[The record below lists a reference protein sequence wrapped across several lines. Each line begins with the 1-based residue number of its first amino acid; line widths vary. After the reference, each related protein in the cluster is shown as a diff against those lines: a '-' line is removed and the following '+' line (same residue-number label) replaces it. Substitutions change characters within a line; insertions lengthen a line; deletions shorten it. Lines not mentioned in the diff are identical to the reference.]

1 MTAET
6 TPPLWSRPEAVGWA
20 PSVLAGPL
28 TTSLEGLW
36 VSGYLPPCNVG
47 AKEGAATIKPT
58 K

>member
-6 TPPLWSRPEAVGWA
+6 TPPLRRPEAVGWA

-28 TTSLEGLW
+28 TASLRGLW
-36 VSGYLPPCNVG
+36 VSGLLPQGNG
-47 AKEGAATIKPT
+47 GTNEGAATLKPT